1 MKKLFGGNKKKE
13 KEGTLVGKVVMVG
26 PFSVRVEAVVG
37 EGGFATIYRCTDV
50 KTGLAYA
57 LKHMRLAPDTVD
69 EVKAEAKVM
78 ARLKGHPNILRLH
91 AVAFGGPTGA
101 ETDGFMLL
109 DFCPLT
115 LLEVMQRSSF
125 VLDDFLV
132 YEVFQDV
139 VWAVA
144 HMHKCNPPLAHRDL
158 KAENVLKNGE
168 GRWVICDF
176 GSATARA
183 QVYDSAADIAAEED
197 VIRRTTTPAY
207 RAPEM
212 WDLYTRQRI
221 DTGVDV
227 WALGV
232 LLFVLAFGKLP
243 FPGDSKLAIL
253 YGKYDMPPGRPPAM
267 RALIQDMLQVNPA
280 DRPDIFQVISKLDL
294 LRNVLSSEA
303 SGGSAGG
310 GGGGGTPAPA
320 GGVDGHAAPAAL
332 AAAAAAVPHPHPYP
346 APAPA
351 LGPGPG
357 APPPHVLPGQPLPYP
372 RQGSLGGPAPGPPG
386 HPGAPPPPG
395 WVPPGPPGP
404 HHPPPP
410 YHPGQGPPGAP
421 GPHGPPHPP
430 AHAQPRPGAGPPPPQ
445 VQRQLSRGGSFNPA
459 WPAAGGPPGAQSGPP
474 GPHPQPQGAPPPH
487 LQQQPQPHPH
497 PQQPHPHPYPYPQH
511 PNPQAAQPHPGAVPH
526 MPPQQ
531 QPQPDLLGDACPDP
545 LVTARS
551 HPDRRTSGSGR
562 QPAHAGVGFGDD
574 VDWAGTSTPGL
585 HHAPGEGASRAPPA
599 AGAAAAVAHAAA
611 PAAAVGLV
619 DWGEQPAFG
628 ASAHSVAYTATPALT
643 PSGGAAPHH
652 QQPHHQPQPQQQ
664 QQQQQVQAQR
674 AASQMAPGD
683 LMSLDSILPA
693 TPPPSFS
700 QPAKAQS
707 SVPPPAAA
715 APPPPTA
722 AAPQELQAPMG
733 LSPMSSQAS
742 GANSSAPNSRSMAA
756 TAAAALQ
763 QAVPPAASAAAPSA
777 VMTPAAWS
785 PLEGAPGPAGFS
797 EAAAGVRPP
806 SGAGAGGSASG
817 GGAGAGVLPPAGPDG
832 GEAASLRAEVARL
845 AAHNAALE
853 GRVRQLEGLVAA
865 QGSALQRLAADL
877 SAVQLQQQQQH
888 HHHSHQLAA
897 GSTSSSFGGA
907 TAAAPH
913 SAGGLPPAAVS
924 RLAPH
929 SGASA
934 RLPGSGGATGGTG
947 GAGGSGHPGMLTS
960 GGVAGGGTGG
970 SSFTSG
976 AFASG
981 PGGGA
986 GGNQLLAAAG
996 SGPAEEGAGGS
1007 GRVNGGVAGAG
1018 SVGFPVEDGFGEGSP
1033 WMSERAASGAAPYPP
1048 IGYEDLT

>member
-13 KEGTLVGKVVMVG
+13 KEGTLVGKTVMVG
-26 PFSVRVEAVVG
+26 PFSVRVEAIVG
-37 EGGFATIYRCTDV
+37 EGGFATIYRCIDG

-115 LLEVMQRSSF
+115 LLEVMQRNNF
-125 VLDDFLV
+125 ALDDFLV

-176 GSATARA
+176 GSATSRA
-183 QVYDSAADIAAEED
+183 QVYDSSADIAAEED

-221 DTGVDV
+221 DTAVDV

-232 LLFVLAFGKLP
+232 LLYVLAFGKLP

-253 YGKYDMPPGRPPAM
+253 YGKYDMPPGRPAAM

-280 DRPDIFQVISKLDL
+280 DRPDIFQIISKLDL

-303 SGGSAGG
+303 SGGSNGAG
-310 GGGGGTPAPA
+310 APP
-320 GGVDGHAAPAAL
+320 DAPT
-332 AAAAAAVPHPHPYP
+332 VPHPHPYP
-346 APAPA
+346 APMPV
-351 LGPGPG
+351 PMPG
-357 APPPHVLPGQPLPYP
+357 APPPPHVLPGQQLPYP
-372 RQGSLGGPAPGPPG
+372 RQGSLGAPAPGPPG
-386 HPGAPPPPG
+386 PMPPHPHPVHGGAPPPPG

-410 YHPGQGPPGAP
+410 YHPGQGPPGQP
-421 GPHGPPHPP
+421 GPHGAPHPP
-430 AHAQPRPGAGPPPPQ
+430 AYAQPRPGAGPPPPQ
-445 VQRQLSRGGSFNPA
+445 QQVQRQPSRGGSFNPA
-459 WPAAGGPPGAQSGPP
+459 WPAGPPGAPGGPPGPQGVH
-474 GPHPQPQGAPPPH
+474 PHPHAHGPPPPH
-487 LQQQPQPHPH
+487 LQPQ
-497 PQQPHPHPYPYPQH
+497 PYPYPQH
-511 PNPQAAQPHPGAVPH
+511 PHPQAAQAHPGAVARVPVQ
-526 MPPQQ
+526 PQQ
-531 QPQPDLLGDACPDP
+531 QPDLLGDACPEP
-545 LVTARS
+545 PVTARLQ
-551 HPDRRTSGSGR
+551 PERRASGSGR
-562 QPAHAGVGFGDD
+562 GSGSGRPPAVGFGDD
-574 VDWAGTSTPGL
+574 VDWAGAGPSATSTSGPFAAAATAAL
-585 HHAPGEGASRAPPA
+585 LQPAAFGEGATR
-599 AGAAAAVAHAAA
+599 A
-611 PAAAVGLV
+611 PAAAVAAPARAVGEV

-628 ASAHSVAYTATPALT
+628 ALARSVTSTATPAPT
-643 PSGGAAPHH
+643 PSGGAAP
-652 QQPHHQPQPQQQ
+652 QQPQPQL
-664 QQQQQVQAQR
+664 QAQR
-674 AASQMAPGD
+674 AASQVAPGD
-683 LMSLDSILPA
+683 LMSLDSMLPA

-700 QPAKAQS
+700 QPAKSQPS
-707 SVPPPAAA
+707 SAAA
-715 APPPPTA
+715 APVQQQEPQQHQHEL
-722 AAPQELQAPMG
+722 PQEPAG
-733 LSPMSSQAS
+733 LSPMPSHVS
-742 GANSSAPNSRSMAA
+742 GAASSAPNSRSLAA

-763 QAVPPAASAAAPSA
+763 QPQAAAVPLG

-785 PLEGAPGPAGFS
+785 PLEGAAGQAGS
-797 EAAAGVRPP
+797 TDAAAGGRPP
-806 SGAGAGGSASG
+806 PGAGAGGGGGSG
-817 GGAGAGVLPPAGPDG
+817 GGASTGVLPAAGPEGDG
-832 GEAASLRAEVARL
+832 ETVGLRAEVARL

-877 SAVQLQQQQQH
+877 SAVQLQQQQQQQQTQH
-888 HHHSHQLAA
+888 HQQHHNSHPLAA
-897 GSTSSSFGGA
+897 SSTSSSFGGA
-907 TAAAPH
+907 PPLH
-913 SAGGLPPAAVS
+913 GAGGLPPAALS

-947 GAGGSGHPGMLTS
+947 GAGGSAHAGLLAS
-960 GGVAGGGTGG
+960 GGAAGGGTGG
-970 SSFTSG
+970 SSYTSG
-976 AFASG
+976 TFASG
-981 PGGGA
+981 PGGGGA
-986 GGNQLLAAAG
+986 GGNQLLAGAG
-996 SGPAEEGAGGS
+996 SSSGLGPAEEGAGGS
-1007 GRVNGGVAGAG
+1007 RVNGGGAGAPG
-1018 SVGFPVEDGFGEGSP
+1018 GHAGFPVEDGFGEGSP
-1033 WMSERAASGAAPYPP
+1033 WCAAYGASLGANRIRSATTVYA
-1048 IGYEDLT
+1048 INRY